1 MAATS
6 FTDIAGFTPLV
17 ETLEPDVIGPLLNDY
32 LGGMPDVVF
41 AHDGTVGKIVG
52 DAIHMLLARPR
63 SSPTM
68 RCLRWRVDWCHSAC
82 NFGSD
87 SHSMNFVGDLRFSI
101 GGISPCGTV
110 YEFRP
115 LCRVGWWS
123 RA

>member
-82 NFGSD
+82 NFDPLMVKFGSRLT
-87 SHSMNFVGDLRFSI
+87 SRGYQLRTPSLK
-101 GGISPCGTV
+101 TTTAREAV
-110 YEFRP
+110 WLMEN
-115 LCRVGWWS
+115 
-123 RA
+123 